1 MAGFITRH
9 ANLLQTR
16 ADRIKELQ
24 ADNAKIQ
31 KDFDRLLVRDTAN
44 LKRLIDAQA
53 QLEAMSNALEINQTL
68 SDKRIKALQEAVRGC
83 QRYTIAAHLTSNGV
97 TGDSYPAIV
106 ITTDNPNGKWVEV
119 KELRA
124 AIGEVDYE

>member
-31 KDFDRLLVRDTAN
+31 KDFDLLLVRDTAT

-53 QLEAMSNALEINQTL
+53 QLEAVKPLPDEWESEKVENP
-68 SDKRIKALQEAVRGC
+68 SD
-83 QRYTIAAHLTSNGV
+83 
-97 TGDSYPAIV
+97 TGKIRNRWLDRCA
-106 ITTDNPNGKWVEV
+106 TR
-119 KELRA
+119 LRE
-124 AIGEVDYE
+124 AIGEVDGKVV